1 MRILIVSWEYPPFV
15 VGGMGKHVA
24 ELLPALTK
32 LSTQENNIQIDVLT
46 TRSAGGATVEKVTD
60 QVTIYRTD
68 IPPIDPTD
76 LFNSVVDGNH
86 ALEER
91 ARRLKEVYEYDLIHV
106 HDWLTA
112 TVGIALKHAWKVPW
126 IVTIHATERGRHQSY
141 LPNVMSQQINQLEWE
156 ICYEAWHIIVCSG
169 YMSGELRGY
178 FNIPVDKISV
188 IANGIDPQPLQTC
201 PEEEVNRLRKL
212 YAPNGEKLLFFVG
225 RITPEKG
232 LQVLMRAMPLILA
245 VVPDVRL
252 LVAGKNSE
260 QMKPLLEELR
270 ITPQVELL
278 GFISDE
284 RRNCL
289 YGAVDVAI
297 FPSLYEPFGM
307 VALEAMAAG
316 CTVIASDVG
325 GLSEVVHHR
334 QNGLTVMA
342 NNPQSIAWAVE
353 QLFED
358 PTEAQRWCE
367 EAKRQVIAFY
377 NWDKIATRTMELYHA
392 VHRDRLDTNW

>member
-1 MRILIVSWEYPPFV
+1 MRILMVSWEYPPFV

-24 ELLPALTK
+24 ELLPALTQ
-32 LSTQENNIQIDVLT
+32 LSTKEGSLQIDVLT

-60 QVTIYRTD
+60 QVTIYRVD

-76 LFNSVVDGNH
+76 LFNSVVEGNR

-91 ARRLKEVYEYDLIHV
+91 ARRLAEVNQYDLIHV

-112 TVGIALKHAWKVPW
+112 SAGIALKHAWKAPL

-141 LPNVMSQQINQLEWE
+141 LPNIMSQQINQLEWE
-156 ICYEAWHIIVCSG
+156 VCYEAWQVIVCSS

-178 FNIPVDKISV
+178 FNIPVDKIGV
-188 IANGIDPQPLQTC
+188 IPNGIDVRPLQSC
-201 PEEEVNRLRKL
+201 PEAEVTRLRTL

-232 LQVLMRAMPLILA
+232 LQVLMRALPLILA
-245 VVPDVRL
+245 SLPDVRL

-270 ITPQVELL
+270 IARQVELL

-289 YGAVDVAI
+289 YSAVDAAI

-316 CTVIASDVG
+316 CNVIVSDVG

-358 PTEAQRWCE
+358 PVQARAWRDEAQ
-367 EAKRQVIAFY
+367 KQVTAFY
-377 NWDKIATRTMELYHA
+377 SWDKIAARTVDLYRT
-392 VHRDRLDTNW
+392 VHQARLNTDW

>member
-1 MRILIVSWEYPPFV
+1 MRILMVSWEYPPFV

-24 ELLPALTK
+24 ELLPALTR
-32 LSTQENNIQIDVLT
+32 LSTKEASVQIDVLT

-68 IPPIDPTD
+68 IPPIDPSD
-76 LFNSVVDGNH
+76 LFNSVIEGNR

-91 ARRLKEVYEYDLIHV
+91 AHRLAEVYQYDLIHV

-112 TVGIALKHAWKVPW
+112 TVGIVLKHEWKAPL

-141 LPNVMSQQINQLEWE
+141 LPNVMSQQINQLEWQ

-188 IANGIDPQPLQTC
+188 IANGIDPKPLQTC
-201 PEEEVNRLRKL
+201 PEEEVKRLREL
-212 YAPNGEKLLFFVG
+212 YAPNEEKLLFFVG

-245 VVPDVRL
+245 AVPNARL

-270 ITPQVELL
+270 IAPQVELL

-289 YGAVDVAI
+289 YVAVDAAI
-297 FPSLYEPFGM
+297 FPSLYEPFGL

-316 CTVIASDVG
+316 CNVIVSDVG

-353 QLFED
+353 QLFKD
-358 PTEAQRWCE
+358 PTEAQRWRE
-367 EAKRQVIAFY
+367 EAQRQVTAFY
-377 NWDKIATRTMELYHA
+377 NWDKIAIRTVELYHTI
-392 VHRDRLDTNW
+392 HRDRLSTVW

>member
-24 ELLPALTK
+24 ELLPALTR

-91 ARRLKEVYEYDLIHV
+91 ARRLREVHEYDLIHV

-112 TVGIALKHAWKVPW
+112 TVGIALKHAWKAPL

-156 ICYEAWHIIVCSG
+156 VCFEAWHIIVCSG

-188 IANGIDPQPLQTC
+188 IANGIDAHPLQTC
-201 PEEEVNRLRKL
+201 PEDEVKRLRKF
-212 YAPNGEKLLFFVG
+212 YAPNNEKLLFFVG

-232 LQVLMRAMPLILA
+232 LQVLLRAMPLILTA
-245 VVPDVRL
+245 LPDVRL
-252 LVAGKNSE
+252 LVAGRNSE

-270 ITPQVELL
+270 VAPQVELL

-289 YGAVDVAI
+289 YAAVDAAI

-316 CTVIASDVG
+316 CNVIVSDVG

-358 PTEAQRWCE
+358 RAQAQTWREEAQR
-367 EAKRQVIAFY
+367 QVSAFY
-377 NWDKIATRTMELYHA
+377 NWDRIANHTMELYQT
-392 VHRDRLDTNW
+392 VYQDRLNTDW

>member
-1 MRILIVSWEYPPFV
+1 MRILMVSWEYPPFV

-24 ELLPALTK
+24 ELLPALTR
-32 LSTQENNIQIDVLT
+32 LSTKEASVQIDVLT

-68 IPPIDPTD
+68 IPPIDPSD
-76 LFNSVVDGNH
+76 LFNSVIEGNR

-91 ARRLKEVYEYDLIHV
+91 AHRLAEVYQYDLIHV

-112 TVGIALKHAWKVPW
+112 TVGIALKHEWKAPL

-141 LPNVMSQQINQLEWE
+141 LPNVMSQQINQLEWQ

-188 IANGIDPQPLQTC
+188 IANGIDPKPLQTC
-201 PEEEVNRLRKL
+201 PEEEVKRLREL
-212 YAPNGEKLLFFVG
+212 YAPNEEKLLFFVG

-245 VVPDVRL
+245 AVPNARL

-270 ITPQVELL
+270 IAPQVELL

-289 YGAVDVAI
+289 YVAVDAAI
-297 FPSLYEPFGM
+297 FPSLYEPFGL

-316 CTVIASDVG
+316 CNVIVSDVG

-353 QLFED
+353 QLFKD
-358 PTEAQRWCE
+358 PTEAQRWRE
-367 EAKRQVIAFY
+367 EAQRQVTAFY
-377 NWDKIATRTMELYHA
+377 NWDKIAIRTVELYHTI
-392 VHRDRLDTNW
+392 HRDRLSTVW

>member
-1 MRILIVSWEYPPFV
+1 MRILMVSWEYPPFV

-24 ELLPALTK
+24 ELLPALTR
-32 LSTQENNIQIDVLT
+32 LSTKESSVQIDVLT

-68 IPPIDPTD
+68 IPPIDPSD
-76 LFNSVVDGNH
+76 LFNSVIEGNR

-91 ARRLKEVYEYDLIHV
+91 AHRLAEVYQYDLIHV

-112 TVGIALKHAWKVPW
+112 TAGIALKHAWKAPL

-156 ICYEAWHIIVCSG
+156 ICYESWHIIVCSG

-188 IANGIDPQPLQTC
+188 IANGIDPKPLQTC
-201 PEEEVNRLRKL
+201 PEEEVNRLREL

-245 VVPDVRL
+245 AVPDVRL

-270 ITPQVELL
+270 IAPQVELL

-289 YGAVDVAI
+289 YAAVDAAI

-316 CTVIASDVG
+316 CNVIVSDVG

-358 PTEAQRWCE
+358 PAEAQRWCE
-367 EAKRQVIAFY
+367 EAQRQVTAFY
-377 NWDKIATRTMELYHA
+377 GWDKIAIRTVELYHT
-392 VHRDRLDTNW
+392 VCRDRLSTDW